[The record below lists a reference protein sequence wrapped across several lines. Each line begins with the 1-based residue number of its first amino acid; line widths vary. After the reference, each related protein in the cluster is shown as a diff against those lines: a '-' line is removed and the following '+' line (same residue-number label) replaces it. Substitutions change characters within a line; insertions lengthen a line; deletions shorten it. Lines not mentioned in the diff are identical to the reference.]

1 MSPSDARTG
10 PAARPFATADRSR
23 YCSSISNKRCSNSCR
38 SAASRRWKPKKSSAR
53 RKKPR
58 WVRFDQVSRSAAASC
73 RCAASVPSCAT
84 SAAPTVGRLAA
95 AAIPSSSVDFPEPFS
110 PTKQVTRADRSSR
123 GKVRIAGTEKGN
135 AASSPA
141 GEAFFRLTARRWG
154 TRPIDGTARAR
165 SQRCRRSVAAR
176 VQCEVHMPAGR
187 IALLATLAV
196 FPAPAVGQAAAGDS
210 VVYRLS
216 PVSRLDVKTG
226 KAGLFGFAGHEH
238 LIRARGF
245 SGRVVYFPGAPA
257 LSRIE
262 ITVRT
267 DSLEVLTPPDTEE
280 IRKVTEAM
288 RTDIL
293 KVDQYPEITLASKR
307 ITPSDGEYRIDAE
320 LTIVGQTRELSV
332 EVRVEIGQDTLRAV
346 AAFAVKQTDFGIKPF
361 RGGPAGMV
369 RVADRVTFDIEA
381 VAVRDR

>member
-58 WVRFDQVSRSAAASC
+58 WVRFDQVSCSAAASC

-84 SAAPTVGRLAA
+84 S
-95 AAIPSSSVDFPEPFS
+95 
-110 PTKQVTRADRSSR
+110 
-123 GKVRIAGTEKGN
+123 
-135 AASSPA
+135 
-141 GEAFFRLTARRWG
+141 
-154 TRPIDGTARAR
+154 
-165 SQRCRRSVAAR
+165 
-176 VQCEVHMPAGR
+176 
-187 IALLATLAV
+187 
-196 FPAPAVGQAAAGDS
+196 PAPAVGQAAAGDS

-293 KVDQYPEITLASKR
+293 KVDQYPEITMR
-307 ITPSDGEYRIDAE
+307 
-320 LTIVGQTRELSV
+320 
-332 EVRVEIGQDTLRAV
+332 
-346 AAFAVKQTDFGIKPF
+346 
-361 RGGPAGMV
+361 
-369 RVADRVTFDIEA
+369 
-381 VAVRDR
+381 

>member
-1 MSPSDARTG
+1 
-10 PAARPFATADRSR
+10 
-23 YCSSISNKRCSNSCR
+23 
-38 SAASRRWKPKKSSAR
+38 
-53 RKKPR
+53 
-58 WVRFDQVSRSAAASC
+58 
-73 RCAASVPSCAT
+73 
-84 SAAPTVGRLAA
+84 
-95 AAIPSSSVDFPEPFS
+95 
-110 PTKQVTRADRSSR
+110 
-123 GKVRIAGTEKGN
+123 
-135 AASSPA
+135 
-141 GEAFFRLTARRWG
+141 
-154 TRPIDGTARAR
+154 
-165 SQRCRRSVAAR
+165 
-176 VQCEVHMPAGR
+176 MPAGR

-196 FPAPAVGQAAAGDS
+196 FPAPAVGQAASSDS
-210 VVYRLS
+210 VVYCLS
-216 PVSRLDVKTG
+216 PASRLDVKTG

-262 ITVRT
+262 IVVRT

-280 IRKVTEAM
+280 MRKVTEAM